1 MVYKSCEMVPLDLIY
16 FNYCTSSCNI
26 IMSYPSSVQSQN
38 SDSQFYE
45 AGAGAN
51 IFGSATLYPGKG
63 LKNKLTVI
71 IAFFHNAPWQVTA
84 GIWPA
89 KLNTSV
95 VCVWNIIMFTALSVL
110 KKRERAHTTVNNKKW

>member
-1 MVYKSCEMVPLDLIY
+1 ML
-16 FNYCTSSCNI
+16 
-26 IMSYPSSVQSQN
+26 QSQ
-38 SDSQFYE
+38 SLDSQLPG

-51 IFGSATLYPGKG
+51 VFGSATLYPRKG

-71 IAFFHNAPWQVTA
+71 IAFFHNAHWQVTA
-84 GIWPA
+84 SIWPA

-110 KKRERAHTTVNNKKW
+110 KKRERAHTTVNHKKW